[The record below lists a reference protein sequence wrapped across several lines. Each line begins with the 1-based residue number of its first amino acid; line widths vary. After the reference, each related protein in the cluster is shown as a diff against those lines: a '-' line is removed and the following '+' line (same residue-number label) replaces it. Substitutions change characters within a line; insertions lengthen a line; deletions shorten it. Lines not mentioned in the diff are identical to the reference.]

1 MCEDRGVLLA
11 FLPAYSPDFN
21 PIEES
26 FAQLKAWIRTN
37 QQLLAEYGDD
47 FGAFLEF
54 AVQQVGRQLDGGA
67 HFRSAR
73 VRMD

>member
-11 FLPAYSPDFN
+11 FLPPYSPDFN

-67 HFRSAR
+67 HFRSAH